1 MVYVLIQFLAK
12 IHLTLD
18 YTHHYTV
25 TSTYLSYPAAAV
37 GECTAVLSELE
48 LHRELAVIG
57 DWQNLCLHLGVD
69 GGTLDRLKF
78 SSKQVEVK
86 KAECLS
92 AYYKLGE
99 GGEGGEGL
107 PLPQPQTG
115 RQYLKEVLA
124 LNTSIIIK
132 VVLYFVVSAIYIVH
146 AMITLNFVYR
156 KISRLHILCVLFDC
170 YMYNLRIPC
179 EIIVGSGCLP
189 GEW

>member
-86 KAECLS
+86 KTECLS

-99 GGEGGEGL
+99 G
-107 PLPQPQTG
+107 
-115 RQYLKEVLA
+115 
-124 LNTSIIIK
+124 K
-132 VVLYFVVSAIYIVH
+132 VCWERVVRVVSGSPFQNH
-146 AMITLNFVYR
+146 RLGDN
-156 KISRLHILCVLFDC
+156 ISRK
-170 YMYNLRIPC
+170 YLR
-179 EIIVGSGCLP
+179 
-189 GEW
+189 